1 MREEIRKKL
10 EEKKNFNW
18 TVHNELETRD
28 FGLELSSYLKPGDVL
43 ALERAFPVTGA
54 SGALDDGEPAFLD
67 GDG

>member
-1 MREEIRKKL
+1 MYGNGSLKQSMREEIRKKL

-43 ALERAFPVTGA
+43 ALE
-54 SGALDDGEPAFLD
+54 
-67 GDG
+67 